1 VETKD
6 MPGERGSRTMI
17 IIVVV
22 LLLAAVVGGGVYWW
36 MTGRGAAQGGAGAG
50 PAASAA
56 GSGGNGGA
64 ATVGSAP
71 GTAAGTGTPPAA
83 AIQPVTPLGG
93 DPQGA
98 AGTPAQQTAARLA
111 ELVQSFPVDT
121 PLAAVATLTTRARHP
136 IEPPAGQTWSD
147 APPDAP
153 TVLDTLFGRKTVL
166 TLLQTGD
173 FARRFVAT
181 VDSLGR
187 EHSPPMM
194 WPVNPTEGRF
204 AVQPGDKPVRIS
216 PDNGGRYTTR
226 VLMLETVDLGELVT
240 QYRLHYPT
248 FQRTYEE
255 LGFPKRYFN
264 DRLVQVIDQLLRT
277 PSPVAY
283 PAVELPVINGPVQP
297 ERPWVMYEFMDQD
310 LAELTSGQ
318 KLMLRMGPDNM
329 RRVKD
334 RLQELRSLIATPA
347 EASPQQAA
355 PKR

>member
-1 VETKD
+1 
-6 MPGERGSRTMI
+6 M

-36 MTGRGAAQGGAGAG
+36 MTGPGASQGTAGG

-56 GSGGNGGA
+56 GAGSGAATAPGAAASQAGGPGGA
-64 ATVGSAP
+64 AAGMAP
-71 GTAAGTGTPPAA
+71 GAP
-83 AIQPVTPLGG
+83 IQPVTPLGG
-93 DPQGA
+93 DPQAA

-121 PLAAVATLTTRARHP
+121 PLAAVATLTTQARHP
-136 IEPPAGQTWSD
+136 IEPPPGQTWSD

-153 TVLDTLFGRKTVL
+153 SVLDTLFGRKTVL

-204 AVQPGDKPVRIS
+204 TVQPGDKPVRIS

-226 VLMLETVDLGELVT
+226 VLMLETVDLDELVS

-255 LGFPKRYFN
+255 LGFPRRYFN

-277 PSPVAY
+277 PSPVNY

-329 RRVKD
+329 QRVKA
-334 RLQELRSLIATPA
+334 RLQALRKLIATPA
-347 EASPQQAA
+347 EASPQAAA